1 MFPKADGSRER
12 KLAVERQ
19 GEAKGAAPPEHN
31 FSPPERKEAGDGLQG
46 GLVPAAANEPDSER
60 GRRTRPP
67 SVSSKGKLMKIPTY
81 QSNVGIEN
89 GSGGGGRRAPR
100 GSCA

>member
-1 MFPKADGSRER
+1 MFPKAEGSRER

-46 GLVPAAANEPDSER
+46 GLVPAAANKPDSEW
-60 GRRTRPP
+60 GAEDARPERHLDWT
-67 SVSSKGKLMKIPTY
+67 GNCRAAFAKLFF
-81 QSNVGIEN
+81 
-89 GSGGGGRRAPR
+89 
-100 GSCA
+100 

>member
-1 MFPKADGSRER
+1 MFPKAEGSRER

-46 GLVPAAANEPDSER
+46 GLVPAAANKPDSER
-60 GRRTRPP
+60 GYRKQPM
-67 SVSSKGKLMKIPTY
+67 SVISKRIAIHIRIFAAKITL
-81 QSNVGIEN
+81 QRLHGMD
-89 GSGGGGRRAPR
+89 ATQ
-100 GSCA
+100 AAL